1 MLNRNESFSVLALM
15 MAGLLLLELFGG
27 DVQTKKK
34 QGELPTTTTAIQAA
48 H

>member
-1 MLNRNESFSVLALM
+1 MWNRNESFSILALM
-15 MAGLLLLELFGG
+15 LAGLLLIELFGS

-34 QGELPTTTTAIQAA
+34 QTEHLTTTMVHTA